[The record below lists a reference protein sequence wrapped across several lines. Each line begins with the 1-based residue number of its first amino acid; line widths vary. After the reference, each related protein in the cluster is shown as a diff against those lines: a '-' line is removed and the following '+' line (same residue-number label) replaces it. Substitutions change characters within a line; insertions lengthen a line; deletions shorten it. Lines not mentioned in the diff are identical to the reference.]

1 MTPGVS
7 TIDFTELTEFVER
20 AEGLPCWRAYT
31 SAGNSPGLLLGRR
44 VRRTIADAMKAHPR
58 WKDLPPD
65 SDRFFTSEVR
75 FIAWCSWRLDG
86 EDQPISSSDD
96 TEESAGAAIGELA
109 GTTLQSAKVSAP
121 AGDLELHFSN
131 GQCLRVFC
139 DHVPGEPGFEGN
151 WELRVDRLHVMV
163 GPGASCRYSEDAEV

>member
-7 TIDFTELTEFVER
+7 TIDFTELAAFVAR
-20 AEGLPCWRAYT
+20 VDGLPCWRAYT
-31 SAGNSPGLLLGRR
+31 SAGNSPGLLLGRK
-44 VRRTIADAMKAHPR
+44 VRRAQADAMKDHHR

-65 SDRFFTSEVR
+65 SDRFFTSEVL

-96 TEESAGAAIGELA
+96 SEGSASAAIGELA
-109 GTTLQSAKVSAP
+109 GTSLKSAKVSAP
-121 AGDLELHFSN
+121 AGDLELRFSN

-139 DHVPGEPGFEGN
+139 DHVPGDPSFDGN
-151 WELRVDRLHVMV
+151 WELRVDRSHVMV
-163 GPGASCRYSEDAEV
+163 GPGAQCRYAEEDT